1 MKLCPRCQKQF
12 SDDANFCP
20 VDAARLVPVESE
32 AAAVDALA
40 AKFELGERLGGART
54 GAVHRATDKATGQ
67 PAAVKLIAPAVVAL
81 PGLAQR
87 LERELK
93 QLERVASDGVARVL
107 ASGKRGDDHWVALE
121 LLDHVQTLG
130 DAVAGRGAMPID
142 KAARLIEI
150 IGEALIEAAQVGVVH
165 RDLAPKN
172 IVFAGDDVKLLNFSL
187 PVPGSD
193 KVPGV
198 PGFVAPE
205 QHDGKQ
211 VDQRSNL
218 YSLGALYYFVLTAQ
232 PVQTDGNGVVVP
244 PSALAEVPG
253 AVEAVILRALDKSPT
268 KRFLTVRQ
276 FVDEVGRVAR
286 GEPGLRSTQPLGRAG
301 KQPAELV
308 QTLVDAH
315 PLAEAGGTGTILGVG
330 ALRAP
335 AAPASAAAS
344 DRSPWAP
351 PGAPDAPGPVDP
363 PAPAPTAAA
372 APPASPGLAPPIG
385 AIPIAM
391 PTPLAAPV
399 VSPLLAARGKGG
411 EDTKGKFRDTMWF
424 KKGELDAQAAQAA
437 ADEHART
444 GNVASD
450 KVDQLPIDE
459 RYKDDG
465 SLSHTDKQLYSLRTG
480 ATQSTTALRGTAT
493 QPGTDKVSED
503 ALIDEMKGGRNR
515 LLAIIAVALAVV
527 AVLVFL
533 IAR

>member
-20 VDAARLVPVESE
+20 VDAARLVPVETQ

-40 AKFELGERLGGART
+40 AKFELGEPLGGRRT
-54 GAVHRATDKATGQ
+54 GAVYRATDKATGQ
-67 PAAVKLIAPAVVAL
+67 PAAVKIIAPAVVAL

-93 QLERVASDGVARVL
+93 QLERVASASVARVL
-107 ASGKRGDDHWVALE
+107 ASGKRGDDPWVALE
-121 LLDHVQTLG
+121 LLDGVQTLG
-130 DAVAGRGAMPID
+130 DAVAARGAMPID

-172 IVFAGDDVKLLNFSL
+172 VVFAGDDVKLLNFSL
-187 PVPGSD
+187 PVPTSD

-198 PGFVAPE
+198 AGFVAPE
-205 QHDGKQ
+205 QYDGKQ

-232 PVQTDGNGVVVP
+232 PVQVDGNGVVVP

-253 AVEAVILRALDKSPT
+253 PVEAVILRALDKSPT
-268 KRFLTVRQ
+268 RRFLTVRQ
-276 FVDEVGRVAR
+276 FIDEVARVAR

-308 QTLVDAH
+308 QTLVDAN
-315 PLAEAGGTGTILGVG
+315 PLAMSEAGGTGTILGVG
-330 ALRAP
+330 TLKPP
-335 AAPASAAAS
+335 AAPAPE
-344 DRSPWAP
+344 RSPWAP
-351 PGAPDAPGPVDP
+351 PPSAAPDGHGPPVP
-363 PAPAPTAAA
+363 PEPAPATAA
-372 APPASPGLAPPIG
+372 PASPGVAPPIG
-385 AIPIAM
+385 PGPIAM

-399 VSPLLAARGKGG
+399 VSPLLAAKGKAG
-411 EDTKGKFRDTMWF
+411 DDPKGKFRDTMWF
-424 KKGELDAQAAQAA
+424 KKGELDSQAAQAA

-444 GNVASD
+444 GNVTPDTA
-450 KVDQLPIDE
+450 DQLPIDE

-480 ATQSTTALRGTAT
+480 ATQSNTALRDPAT
-493 QPGTDKVSED
+493 QSATDKVSED
-503 ALIDEMKGGRNR
+503 ALIDEMKGGRSR
-515 LLAIIAVALAVV
+515 LVAIIAVVLAVV